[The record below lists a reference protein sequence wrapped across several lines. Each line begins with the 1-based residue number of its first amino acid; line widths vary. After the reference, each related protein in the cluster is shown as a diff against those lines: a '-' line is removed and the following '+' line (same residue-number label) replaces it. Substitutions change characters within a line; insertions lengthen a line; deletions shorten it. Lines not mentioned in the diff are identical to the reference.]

1 MTLENADKKT
11 TTTENRKENS
21 GRTEHAEPVSGIK
34 TNVCVDPVSESR
46 FTERV
51 DPVSDSHFTEVS
63 DSHFTERVDPVSRTL
78 QNRRSTARKQ
88 ALKKLEK
95 DKNLNNEE
103 RLSKLKDF
111 DEKGYFTYPVTSVMD
126 KKKNII
132 EFKKEAKVK
141 TDEELMD
148 ELDLSHLEGQEKEMM
163 RKVFKDNIKVFSRSE
178 MDIPVCDLVEARPEL
193 TEEAKS
199 EGVQNCKFR
208 EISASIRDQVEDV
221 LSSMVKAGILKFSNK
236 PTHIVSN
243 LLCARKKDGS
253 PRLCLDARIRNSSL
267 KKIPF
272 QLESME
278 SVFQKFNGCTYASL
292 VDLSNSYYSCKIQ
305 DSKQPIFSF
314 FNSKRQMLSFA
325 RLPMGFVNSEY
336 YLAQITDKIK
346 EKNHN
351 CVSYVDDLY
360 LVTYSDFKDH
370 RNQLRNLLSTL
381 IDFNLR
387 VKAKKCSP
395 ASECLDVLGHC
406 WTRDRFNVPA
416 AKLQGIMD
424 WESPK
429 TFKGIAKYT
438 GHIGLYRRYTP
449 GLAECLIPLQ
459 ELSSEGIEFKRK
471 GKQQG

>member
-1 MTLENADKKT
+1 
-11 TTTENRKENS
+11 
-21 GRTEHAEPVSGIK
+21 
-34 TNVCVDPVSESR
+34 
-46 FTERV
+46 
-51 DPVSDSHFTEVS
+51 
-63 DSHFTERVDPVSRTL
+63 
-78 QNRRSTARKQ
+78 
-88 ALKKLEK
+88 
-95 DKNLNNEE
+95 
-103 RLSKLKDF
+103 
-111 DEKGYFTYPVTSVMD
+111 
-126 KKKNII
+126 
-132 EFKKEAKVK
+132 
-141 TDEELMD
+141 
-148 ELDLSHLEGQEKEMM
+148 
-163 RKVFKDNIKVFSRSE
+163 
-178 MDIPVCDLVEARPEL
+178 
-193 TEEAKS
+193 
-199 EGVQNCKFR
+199 
-208 EISASIRDQVEDV
+208 
-221 LSSMVKAGILKFSNK
+221 
-236 PTHIVSN
+236 
-243 LLCARKKDGS
+243 
-253 PRLCLDARIRNSSL
+253 
-267 KKIPF
+267 
-272 QLESME
+272 
-278 SVFQKFNGCTYASL
+278 
-292 VDLSNSYYSCKIQ
+292 
-305 DSKQPIFSF
+305 
-314 FNSKRQMLSFA
+314 MLSFA